1 VPPLSGAARRSSG
14 RIMVGVDPKSAL
26 GRRGPSPGRADPTR
40 TAAGAALLAGEL
52 ASPISFSR
60 IPDRGRGAE
69 LPQEGDDAGQA
80 GHQSARCARIATIKS
95 AQCIGLEHKIG
106 SLTPGKE
113 ADVVL
118 LRKTDINMR
127 AAPDPIAAIVLHAG
141 VANVDTVLVGGNIV
155 KQHGKLTYGDLPRR
169 LAELERSSERH
180 CAGFDYRASGA

>member
-1 VPPLSGAARRSSG
+1 VL
-14 RIMVGVDPKSAL
+14 
-26 GRRGPSPGRADPTR
+26 
-40 TAAGAALLAGEL
+40 EL
-52 ASPISFSR
+52 
-60 IPDRGRGAE
+60 
-69 LPQEGDDAGQA
+69 
-80 GHQSARCARIATIKS
+80 ATIKS
-95 AQCIGLEHKIG
+95 APCIGLEHKIG

-169 LAELERSSERH
+169 LAELERSSERL
-180 CAGFDYRASGA
+180 CTGFDYRASGA